1 VKYLPTSDADRAQML
16 ASIGVSSVDQ
26 EPGLRDILPSDDRLP
41 A

>member
-1 VKYLPTSDADRAQML
+1 VSYLSLTDADRVEML

-41 A
+41 T